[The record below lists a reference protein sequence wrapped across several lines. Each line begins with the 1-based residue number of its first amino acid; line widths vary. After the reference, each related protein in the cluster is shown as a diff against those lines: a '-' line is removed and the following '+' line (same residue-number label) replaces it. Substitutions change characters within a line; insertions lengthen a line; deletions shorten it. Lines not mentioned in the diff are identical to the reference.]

1 VDSSSSR
8 TVISIAFL
16 AVLAHV
22 AGASAKV
29 QLTTVRPLVA
39 RLVSSDASGRMTA
52 ERALLEMGPDAVFPL
67 LEILAQGNLA
77 EVEPIREL
85 LPKYGPAAIQAL
97 AEAGS
102 RDYGGMNRRVMW
114 NAAAEAVVRMGEPA
128 VPVIIEGFKN
138 PGPLFSFSTQV
149 LARMQEQGGGATQ
162 LLIPLLDS
170 PQEDVRRR
178 AAAILGN
185 HPDPRAFDALLAA
198 LHSED
203 STVRTYAAR
212 GLGYLG
218 DPRATDALLAMVG
231 DPTFAREAAIGAL
244 GRMYEPSFRT
254 MLARVARGDKEV
266 SVRDAAANWLLRSG
280 DPLAM
285 RLGRRYMPIALSP
298 ARQVAIELRYA
309 VMLSVTFLAV
319 LGIAFW
325 ALLYRRGPEGPRRA
339 IVALAACALGLGGV
353 LWGGSIT
360 NVTAIVEHL
369 LLLLVVPLAGAAV
382 YLFGPPAKLERFRL
396 PFITSV
402 SAFYLGYGAGW
413 LWLWGYL
420 GF

>member
-1 VDSSSSR
+1 
-8 TVISIAFL
+8 
-16 AVLAHV
+16 
-22 AGASAKV
+22 
-29 QLTTVRPLVA
+29 
-39 RLVSSDASGRMTA
+39 
-52 ERALLEMGPDAVFPL
+52 
-67 LEILAQGNLA
+67 
-77 EVEPIREL
+77 
-85 LPKYGPAAIQAL
+85 
-97 AEAGS
+97 
-102 RDYGGMNRRVMW
+102 
-114 NAAAEAVVRMGEPA
+114 
-128 VPVIIEGFKN
+128 
-138 PGPLFSFSTQV
+138 
-149 LARMQEQGGGATQ
+149 
-162 LLIPLLDS
+162 
-170 PQEDVRRR
+170 
-178 AAAILGN
+178 
-185 HPDPRAFDALLAA
+185 
-198 LHSED
+198 
-203 STVRTYAAR
+203 
-212 GLGYLG
+212 
-218 DPRATDALLAMVG
+218 
-231 DPTFAREAAIGAL
+231 
-244 GRMYEPSFRT
+244 